1 MNKKVNFED
10 NIFILANRIRMLRD
24 LFNLDADPDLF
35 LEKTLDDIDF
45 ITQALTALLRQLLEN
60 QRFIERAELFHHLEE
75 LEWQFS
81 QVLSDF
87 MDSRGTFSIQSYP
100 EIVEKIR
107 ILRSRS
113 LERRKTAETAG
124 GASEGQ
130 AGEPVVSSDELSE
143 LLKEY

>member
-1 MNKKVNFED
+1 MNKRVNFED
-10 NIFILANRIRMLRD
+10 NIFILANRIRILRD
-24 LFNLDADPDLF
+24 MFSLDADPDLF

-60 QRFIERAELFHHLEE
+60 QRFIERSELFHHLEE
-75 LEWQFS
+75 LEWNFS
-81 QVLSDF
+81 QVLSGF
-87 MDSRGTFSIQSYP
+87 MGSQGTLSIQNRP
-100 EIVEKIR
+100 EIIEKIS

-113 LERRKTAETAG
+113 LERRRTAETAG

-130 AGEPVVSSDELSE
+130 GEEPVVSSDELSE